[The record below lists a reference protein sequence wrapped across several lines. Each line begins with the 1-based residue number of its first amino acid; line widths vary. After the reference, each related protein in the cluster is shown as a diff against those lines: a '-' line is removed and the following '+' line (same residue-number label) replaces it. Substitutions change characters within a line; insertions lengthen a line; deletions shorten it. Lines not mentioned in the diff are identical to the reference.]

1 VRAACRGR
9 RSRRG
14 NANAPDG
21 SARRWRAVVVLSF
34 IFMGCQPRGVLVPE
48 GDLLR
53 DLYFRGSPAVS
64 TVALTFDD
72 GPNGRCTEAV
82 LDALAALHAPATFFV
97 LGKNVATAGNEGLL
111 GRMVREGHVI
121 GVHGYWHGVRRLFW
135 QDVTEDDIRA
145 AMREVGDALG
155 RDGVVSAPRVRFFRP
170 PFGFLL
176 EQTAKAARRAGVH
189 VVEWSVSV
197 HDWRPEL
204 SGTDITKLVLEQAR
218 PGDVILL
225 HDGDRTLQRSA
236 ERCVDRQP
244 LIQALPMLVPALRA
258 RGLEPVPLAQ
268 VLGLR
273 AEVD

>member
-1 VRAACRGR
+1 MRAACRGR

-21 SARRWRAVVVLSF
+21 SARRWRAVVVLWF
-34 IFMGCQPRGVLVPE
+34 IFMGCQPRGVVVPE

-145 AMREVGDALG
+145 AFAVCSSRNPNGGRACTSSSGACRCTTGDPS
-155 RDGVVSAPRVRFFRP
+155 SAGPTSRNSCSS
-170 PFGFLL
+170 
-176 EQTAKAARRAGVH
+176 RR
-189 VVEWSVSV
+189 
-197 HDWRPEL
+197 
-204 SGTDITKLVLEQAR
+204 
-218 PGDVILL
+218 
-225 HDGDRTLQRSA
+225 
-236 ERCVDRQP
+236 
-244 LIQALPMLVPALRA
+244 VPAT
-258 RGLEPVPLAQ
+258 
-268 VLGLR
+268 
-273 AEVD
+273 